1 MQESEFRLQLQK
13 LGYAEP
19 MAREYEANLS
29 GKLHTHEFSAM
40 LLVIRG
46 SFSLAMENESI
57 SLSPGDVYEVPAGV
71 QHDERTGPD
80 GATVL
85 LAKK

>member
-1 MQESEFRLQLQK
+1 MKESEFRLDLEK
-13 LGYAEP
+13 RGYAEP
-19 MAREYEANLS
+19 VVREYEPNLS
-29 GKLHTHEFSAM
+29 GKLHTHEFSAI

-46 SFSLAMENESI
+46 SFSLAMEKESI

-80 GATVL
+80 GATIL